1 MCETM
6 IEAEFHHEAF
16 FYGDVDEFLAGAVP
30 YLRDAIE
37 AGEPAL
43 VAVGPEPTRAL
54 RGEFGEDAGAVR
66 FAPMREFGRNPA
78 RIIPFW
84 REFLDR
90 HGGPEWP
97 VRGIGEPVW
106 PGRSPHEL
114 DECRRHESLLN
125 VAFDGGAPF
134 ALLCPY
140 DTRRISDAELAAA
153 AHTHPFVSGAG
164 APAPASGDRGGPPGV
179 FSGALPPRPAGAASL
194 RFGREDLG
202 DGRDLVGRESEAAG
216 LGAERRSDLVTAASE
231 LAANS
236 VAHGGGHGVLWAWR
250 EGDEVVVE
258 VGDAGLLEEPLI
270 GRRRPHPAQD
280 SGRGLW
286 IANLLCDL
294 VQIRSG
300 DEGTAVRL
308 RMRLDA

>member
-1 MCETM
+1 MSETM
-6 IEAEFHHEAF
+6 VKTEFHHEIF
-16 FYGDVDEFLAGAVP
+16 FYGDADEFLAGAVP
-30 YLRDAIE
+30 YLRGAIE
-37 AGEPAL
+37 AGEPTL
-43 VAVGPEPTRAL
+43 VAVGPERTSEL
-54 RGEFGEDAGAVR
+54 RGELGEDVEAVR

-84 REFLDR
+84 REFVDR
-90 HGGPEWP
+90 HGGEDRP
-97 VRGIGEPVW
+97 VRGVGEPVW

-140 DTRRISDAELAAA
+140 DTERIADEELEAAA
-153 AHTHPFVSGAG
+153 SCHPFVSGTGAPGPPGERG
-164 APAPASGDRGGPPGV
+164 APAGV
-179 FSGALPPRPAGAASL
+179 FAGALPRRPADAAAL
-194 RFGREDLG
+194 RFDSEGLG
-202 DGRDLVGRESEAAG
+202 EARALVGREAESAG
-216 LGAERRSDLVTAASE
+216 LTPERSSDLVTAASE

-236 VAHGGGHGVLWAWR
+236 VAHGGGHGILWTWR
-250 EGDEVVVE
+250 EGGEMVVE
-258 VGDAGLLEEPLI
+258 VGDTGMIEEPLV

-280 SGRGLW
+280 GGRGLW

-300 DEGTAVRL
+300 GEGTAIRL
-308 RMRLDA
+308 RMRLDL